1 MIMLKGNMYKM
12 NTNSSIIIRYVFL
25 FAYYVYLIVLLIL
38 CLHFVIEIWN
48 LFFMQAFFWNYISS
62 WCE

>member
-1 MIMLKGNMYKM
+1 MYKM